1 MKTEQID
8 KITEIAKAAIESFD
22 GFLVDVSIKGEGGTS
37 IVQVF
42 VDTDQGVTADQCAA
56 VSRTIASDLDRL
68 NAIPGRFR
76 LEVSSPGLDRP
87 LTLPRQFRKNVGRQ
101 LRIVSNVDDARAE
114 VSGILQEVGAS
125 SLTLLTP
132 DQGAASIPLDRIE
145 EAYVLP
151 QFNKKG

>member
-8 KITEIAKAAIESFD
+8 KISEIAKAAIEPFD
-22 GFLVDVSIKGEGGTS
+22 GFLVDVSIKGERGTS

-42 VDTDQGVTADQCAA
+42 VDTDEGVTADQCAA
-56 VSRTIASDLDRL
+56 VSREIASDLDTL
-68 NAIPGRFR
+68 NAIPGRYR

-87 LTLPRQFRKNVGRQ
+87 LTLPRQFKKNVGRK
-101 LRIVSNVDDARAE
+101 LRIVSSAVGARAE
-114 VSGILQEVGAS
+114 ASGTLQEVSES

-132 DQGAASIPLDRIE
+132 DQGAVSFPLDRIE

-151 QFNKKG
+151 QFVKKA